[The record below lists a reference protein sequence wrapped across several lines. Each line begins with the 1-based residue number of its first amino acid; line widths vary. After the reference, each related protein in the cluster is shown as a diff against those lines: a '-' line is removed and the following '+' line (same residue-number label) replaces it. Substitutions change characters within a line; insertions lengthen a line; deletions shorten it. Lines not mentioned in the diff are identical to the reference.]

1 MTMGDKITTLALY
14 AIMGAILG
22 DMLIHVQGTN
32 ALFSGLGNLATSTY
46 KAAGGAYS
54 TSPN

>member
-1 MTMGDKITTLALY
+1 MGDKITTLALY

>member
-1 MTMGDKITTLALY
+1 MNGERVSKIILY
-14 AIMGAILG
+14 ALLGAAFG

-32 ALFSGLGNLATSTY
+32 AFFSGLGNLATSTY
-46 KAAGGAYS
+46 KAAAGAYS